1 MEYKISTEK
10 KDCFANNEL
19 LTGNCERGTTRT
31 GSGRQCQKDIPII
44 VKYGPRLHENRQ
56 KTNELSLNY
65 WN

>member
-1 MEYKISTEK
+1 
-10 KDCFANNEL
+10 
-19 LTGNCERGTTRT
+19 LTGNRERGTTRT